1 MVKGETK
8 SGFAYSLDPGVFTD
22 AEFLEDFVAVRDG
35 DELRFFQLIEKMLGK
50 AQKKALYDH
59 VRTED
64 GRVPIPALTADFTEM
79 IEALAANAQTKN

>member
-8 SGFAYSLDPGVFTD
+8 SGFAYSLDPGAFTD

-35 DELRFFQLIEKMLGK
+35 DELCFFQLIEKMLGK
-50 AQKKALYDH
+50 AQKKALYEHLRD
-59 VRTED
+59 EN
-64 GRVPIPALTADFTEM
+64 GKVPVSALTAEFTEM